1 MPQVETLGGPV
12 EVDQLGTVLMHEHIF
27 TLTPEIQEAYPGFG
41 GWDPDKWVAEAQ
53 KKLKAL
59 KERGVDTIVDL
70 TVVGTGRNIELV
82 SRAVEGTGLQVV
94 VATGIYTYEAV
105 PKPFHFVG
113 PGTILGGDD
122 ERMIQMFVDDIEQG
136 IQGTGIK
143 AGVLKCATDAP
154 GMTPGVERVLRA
166 VAQAHRRTG
175 VPISTHTDAHL
186 KRGLE
191 QQKVFVEEGVELSRV
206 IIGHSGDTTEIDYL
220 EELIAAGSM
229 IGMDRFGIDVELP
242 FEERVTTVATLCE
255 RGHAN
260 RMVLSHDTGVFMDFL
275 PWEMVPDVLPR
286 WHYHHIHDDVLP
298 ALLERGVTQ
307 DQIDQMLIHN
317 PRDFFTTRDAY

>member
-1 MPQVETLGGPV
+1 MPQVETLGGPI

-53 KKLKAL
+53 EKLRAL

-82 SRAVEGTGLQVV
+82 SRAAEGTGLQVV
-94 VATGIYTYEAV
+94 VATGIYTYDAV

-143 AGVLKCATDAP
+143 AGILKCATDAS

-191 QQKVFVEEGVELSRV
+191 QQKVFVEEGVDLSRV
-206 IIGHSGDTTEIDYL
+206 IIGHSGDTTDIDYL
-220 EELIAAGSM
+220 EELIAAGST

-242 FEERVTTVATLCE
+242 FEERVATVATLCE

-260 RMVLSHDTGVFMDFL
+260 RMVLSHDAAVFMDFL
-275 PWEMVPDVLPR
+275 PWEMVPEVLPR

-317 PRDFFTTRDAY
+317 PRDFFTKRDAY

>member
-1 MPQVETLGGPV
+1 MPQVETLRGPV

-53 KKLKAL
+53 VTLKAL

-70 TVVGTGRNIELV
+70 TVVGTGRNVELV
-82 SRAVEGTGLQVV
+82 SRAVEGSGLQVV
-94 VATGIYTYEAV
+94 VATGIYTYDAA

-122 ERMIQMFVDDIEQG
+122 ERMIQMFIDDIEQG
-136 IQGTGIK
+136 IQGTSIK
-143 AGVLKCATDAP
+143 AGILKCATDAS

-186 KRGLE
+186 RRGLE
-191 QQKVFVEEGVELSRV
+191 QQKVFVEEGVDLSRV
-206 IIGHSGDTTEIDYL
+206 IIGHSGDTTDIDYL
-220 EELIAAGSM
+220 EELIAAGST

-242 FEERVTTVATLCE
+242 FEERVATVATLCE

-260 RMVLSHDTGVFMDFL
+260 RMVLSHDAAVFMDFL
-275 PWEMVPDVLPR
+275 PWEMVPEVLPR
-286 WHYHHIHDDVLP
+286 WNYHHIHDDVLP

-307 DQIDQMLIHN
+307 NQIDQMLIHN
-317 PRDFFTTRDAY
+317 PRDFFTRKDAY